1 MRSAPAVQFPLG
13 RSSWG
18 AVLSGLP
25 ALLGVLVG
33 VASGLLGMSPSQSG
47 GVIVLACIC
56 GVAALRWGGWNRHGH
71 LNWNGREWLW
81 ETRVAVTPLTQLRA
95 RLDGQRF
102 LLLEAQISSG
112 RWLWFW
118 LEQGMAP
125 ALWHGVRQAVFLPG
139 AVESAAQEPI

>member
-18 AVLSGLP
+18 AALSCLP

-33 VASGLLGMSPSQSG
+33 AACGFLGMPRAPSG
-47 GVIVLACIC
+47 AVMLLACV
-56 GVAALRWGGWNRHGH
+56 VALGALRWGGWNRPGH
-71 LNWNGREWLW
+71 LVWNGREWLW
-81 ETRVAVTPLTQLRA
+81 ETITAVAPLTQLRA

-102 LLLEAQISSG
+102 LLLEAQTASG
-112 RWLWFW
+112 RRIWFW
-118 LEQGMAP
+118 PEQNRAP
-125 ALWHGVRQAVFLPG
+125 ALWHRVRQAVFLPG